1 MIGCRSSCAPCV
13 RATPVRAEGRHACGE
28 QIIREYARHS
38 APFGLAG
45 KLAAGT
51 LAAERLF
58 GRSGDAMRVPGS
70 MQPTFIKVL
79 GAHEAAGAQKCAKK
93 EATCMPR
100 AGLCAGGEQRAP
112 CADGLEAA
120 QGAALGFPT
129 LRCARPRRRS
139 LRRRKDRRRGSEPP
153 PVPNYPPTGNG
164 RKITRSV
171 YRSGALRSRS
181 STASITGSLPW
192 LTVFRVRVEGT
203 PARVSAAPSP
213 RAE

>member
-1 MIGCRSSCAPCV
+1 MR
-13 RATPVRAEGRHACGE
+13 RADDKRICTD
-28 QIIREYARHS
+28 S

-51 LAAERLF
+51 LAAERLS

-93 EATCMPR
+93 EATGMPR

-129 LRCARPRRRS
+129 LRCARAAASEPAPEERP
-139 LRRRKDRRRGSEPP
+139 RRGSEPP
-153 PVPNYPPTGNG
+153 PVPNHRPFRTTLQLVDSPSVIYLHPFFTRAFCLDHAFFG
-164 RKITRSV
+164 R
-171 YRSGALRSRS
+171 G
-181 STASITGSLPW
+181 TGSC
-192 LTVFRVRVEGT
+192 R
-203 PARVSAAPSP
+203 
-213 RAE
+213 